1 MKNQIRPLLTLFA
14 LLAFITGILYPL
26 LVTGISQVFFPFQ
39 ANGSLVKQNENVI
52 GSELIGQDFTADT
65 YFWSRPSATTGTL
78 YNAYGQTA
86 LTGSSGSNLGPLSKV
101 LVETVQN
108 RIVELRKTDPTNLS
122 EIPVDLVTSS
132 ASGLDPH
139 ISLASAYYQVAR
151 VAQARGM
158 DETAIISLIEES
170 TEDRQ
175 WGLFGEPRINVLLL
189 NLALDGIQ

>member
-39 ANGSLVKQNENVI
+39 ANGSLIKQNEKEI
-52 GSELIGQDFTADT
+52 GSALIGQEFEADI
-65 YFWSRPSATTGTL
+65 YFWSRPSATSGTP
-78 YNAYGQTA
+78 YNAYDLTA

-108 RIVELRKTDPTNLS
+108 RVDELRKTDPTNLS
-122 EIPVDLVTSS
+122 DIPVDLVTSS

-139 ISLASAYYQVAR
+139 ISLASAYYQVSR
-151 VAQARGM
+151 VAQARGI
-158 DETAIISLIEES
+158 DETALISLIEEY